1 MSDLHIWDLQSEAEL
16 KSMVEGLLKIGH
28 HLAAYQLGSSTQ
40 CGWRNR
46 RFPSVPDVWG
56 MPLSS
61 RIEALRDAT
70 SRFFQSI
77 KNGRAGVFSH
87 PAPTLSSLAKPLTPF
102 PTALDA
108 QPQ

>member
-1 MSDLHIWDLQSEAEL
+1 MNQLHHWNLQNEAEL

-28 HLAAYQLGSSTQ
+28 HLAAYEIGSSIQ
-40 CGWRNR
+40 CGWRSR

-56 MPLSS
+56 MPLTG

-70 SRFFQSI
+70 SRFYQSI
-77 KNGRAGVFSH
+77 QNGRAGVFSH

-102 PTALDA
+102 PTTLEE
-108 QPQ
+108 PKP